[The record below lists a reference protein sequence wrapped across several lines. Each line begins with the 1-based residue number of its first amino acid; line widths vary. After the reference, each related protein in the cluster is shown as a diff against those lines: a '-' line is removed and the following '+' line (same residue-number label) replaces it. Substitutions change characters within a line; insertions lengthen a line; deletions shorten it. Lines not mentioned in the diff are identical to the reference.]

1 MIRAATVDVP
11 QQRSERPVNDDFWH
25 QAQQHEQQMFE
36 FEMRMQQFRASV
48 AEVMEAEGRANKALS
63 EALQACMREID
74 IQLNKVKGNGE
85 VQ

>member
-1 MIRAATVDVP
+1 MTHAATVDVP
-11 QQRSERPVNDDFWH
+11 QQRSEQVMNDDFWH

-48 AEVMEAEGRANKALS
+48 AEVMEAEGKANKALS

>member
-1 MIRAATVDVP
+1 M
-11 QQRSERPVNDDFWH
+11 NDDFWH

-36 FEMRMQQFRASV
+36 FEMRIQQFRASV
-48 AEVMEAEGRANKALS
+48 AEVMEAEGKANKALS